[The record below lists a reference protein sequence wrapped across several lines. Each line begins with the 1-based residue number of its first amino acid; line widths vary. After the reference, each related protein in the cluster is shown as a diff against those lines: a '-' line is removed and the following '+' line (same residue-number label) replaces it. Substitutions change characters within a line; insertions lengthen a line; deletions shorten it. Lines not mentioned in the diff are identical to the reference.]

1 MIPSRAHAGLS
12 AEYRGLLEARARRGG
27 DLPVLFTNPGAYAQL
42 DRVSEEVLRAL
53 PPPSKPLWPM
63 TDGES
68 TLRYLRAFSVALL
81 FLALAGYLHAKAT
94 LRGGKARLELE
105 TRAPALAALLLRLG
119 IVQDYAN
126 VEESLD
132 RRALFARVFARY
144 EVGTTAGAPAGSAT
158 KATPQAAA
166 TAASAPT
173 IPTDRVLRLL
183 ASYLVAGKESSAAKE
198 DAAAASG
205 WALEAAAAAL
215 EAAKDVSTTSAPGL
229 TAEEF
234 VRVFER
240 ASERLSNLVVYLACE
255 ELFGVV
261 AAPGAVAAQLG
272 ALYDRI
278 VVARGPALANRF
290 TPATLSELAGEVGFG
305 ADEAAAEA
313 ALRDSAAAQG
323 KVWGAAGV
331 GGPTAAV
338 PLRKSDFVDFMVAS
352 ASASALLDEAK
363 VEEYLKVFQML
374 HLSGIREEA
383 GVPRR

>member
-1 MIPSRAHAGLS
+1 VIPSRAHAGLS

-144 EVGTTAGAPAGSAT
+144 EVGVGVGAPRSAAAGGAAA
-158 KATPQAAA
+158 KATA
-166 TAASAPT
+166 APT

-215 EAAKDVSTTSAPGL
+215 AAAKVPTSAPGL
-229 TAEEF
+229 TAEDF
-234 VRVFER
+234 VRVFEL

-261 AAPGAVAAQLG
+261 AAPGTVAAQLG
-272 ALYDRI
+272 ALYDRV

-290 TPATLSELAGEVGFG
+290 TPTTLAELAGEVGFG

-323 KVWGAAGV
+323 KAVVAAAGTTTT
-331 GGPTAAV
+331 TAAV
-338 PLRKSDFVDFMVAS
+338 PLRRSDFVDFMAAS